1 MKNRSI
7 QTEKIIFLGS
17 TPITTTT
24 STTSSTTTGLPP
36 APTTTSTTTGTTTP
50 TTTTTTT
57 TSLTCCSNWV
67 GDSIFPIFGGWASGC
82 EVSNFVLNPVILNLA
97 NLPECKI
104 YVLPESLWYL
114 GHHYQNF
121 YFYRHYPSQGQGDFS
136 VFAVAGTNDIEASS
150 TLTIRDGDII
160 YGTCSWNGTYSA
172 GSDYDLNAYIYC
184 P

>member
-1 MKNRSI
+1 MENESI

-17 TPITTTT
+17 IPTTTTT

-57 TSLTCCSNWV
+57 TSLTCCTNWT
-67 GDSIFPIFGGWASGC
+67 GDSGFAIFGGWASGC
-82 EVSNFVLNPVILNLA
+82 KVSNFVMNPTVLHLA

-104 YVLPESLWYL
+104 YVLPQ
-114 GHHYQNF
+114 HYTTFQLF
-121 YFYRHYPSQGQGDFS
+121 YFYNHLPSGLLDTS
-136 VFAVAGTNDIEASS
+136 FAVAGTNLVGAQ